1 VPGRFLPPEEQRLE
15 VALDRAQ
22 AFVFPR
28 EQA

>member
-1 VPGRFLPPEEQRLE
+1 VPGRFLPPENQLLT